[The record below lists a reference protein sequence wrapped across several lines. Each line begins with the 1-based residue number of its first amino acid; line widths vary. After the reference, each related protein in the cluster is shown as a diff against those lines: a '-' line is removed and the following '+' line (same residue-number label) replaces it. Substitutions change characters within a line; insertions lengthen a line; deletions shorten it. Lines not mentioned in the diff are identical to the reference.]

1 MAGQDDILRDMI
13 LDVVPS
19 DGSNIG
25 NQALLTVLQDRAP
38 GVSEEA
44 YQAARDALVHEGVLG
59 KGRGVG
65 SLLQKTVRRR
75 DGPR

>member
-1 MAGQDDILRDMI
+1 MAERDDILRDMI

-38 GVSEEA
+38 GISEHT
-44 YQAARDALVHEGVLG
+44 YQTARDALVDEGVLG
-59 KGRGVG
+59 KGRGGVA
-65 SLLQKTVRRR
+65 SSSVA
-75 DGPR
+75 

>member
-1 MAGQDDILRDMI
+1 MTGQDDILRDMI
-13 LDVVPS
+13 LGLMPS

-25 NQALLTVLQDRAP
+25 NQALLTLLQDRAP

-59 KGRGVG
+59 KGRTDVVTGPP
-65 SLLQKTVRRR
+65 R
-75 DGPR
+75 DFGLDR